1 MNSKSSII
9 NSFHNGSGF
18 ALVLVAALAAEVN
31 QTMAQLKSITSEN
44 TSPSFGVFQILRQL
58 GASLLAITVLLVL
71 VGTMIG
77 LSGCGKAKSSS
88 NQVSSSSS
96 QSKSPEVA
104 VNPPV
109 TTPEKSAVVAKKKPA
124 VRRAHVVA
132 YTSSTYGVS
141 FRFPGEYNLT
151 TPGDDQTS
159 TLAEGVPTNFVQ
171 PGAVTLATLELP
183 SSFSTSFFSVSANKM
198 LTSQECQQFAVPDA
212 SDVAGNSPVDSNDV
226 SIPSKTSIHDVQ
238 FSKVENATEEEDVK
252 YYHHFEPNH
261 DGSGGTCYEFALGV
275 EQAHVT
281 SKALDYTNLFDKLDR
296 IMDTVKIKSESSPAV
311 ATTVP
316 GHQSDGLSPQ

>member
-1 MNSKSSII
+1 
-9 NSFHNGSGF
+9 
-18 ALVLVAALAAEVN
+18 
-31 QTMAQLKSITSEN
+31 MAQLKSIHSEN

-77 LSGCGKAKSSS
+77 LSGCGNAKSSS
-88 NQVSSSSS
+88 NQVASSS
-96 QSKSPEVA
+96 QSKQPEVA

-109 TTPEKSAVVAKKKPA
+109 TTPEKPVVVAKKKA
-124 VRRAHVVA
+124 VVRRARTVA
-132 YTSSTYGVS
+132 YSSSVYGVS

-151 TPGDDQTS
+151 TPGQDDQTS

-171 PGAVTLATLELP
+171 PGGVTLATIELP
-183 SSFSTSFFSVSANKM
+183 GGPSTSFFSVSANKM
-198 LTSQECQQFAVPDA
+198 LTSQECQQFAVPDPA
-212 SDVAGNSPVDSNDV
+212 DIAGNSPVDSSDS

-238 FSKVENATEEEDVK
+238 FSKVENATEQEDVK

-261 DGSGGTCYEFALGV
+261 DGSGGTCYEFAMGV
-275 EQAHVT
+275 EQGHVT
-281 SKALDYTNLFDKLDR
+281 SKALDYSELFDRLDR

-316 GHQSDGLSPQ
+316 GQQSGGLSPQ